1 MPRAT
6 VFELFRLSLLVRPQ
20 LHAFNQQDDAQPQ
33 SRESWIRQVFQ
44 DRQPFERRGIR
55 HEFVALDG
63 DGDAIVG
70 KVGKLINREEN
81 EPPERSL
88 TEVTRDAWTASVMV
102 VDPTEHDDGQKIA
115 IEKNREIGAS
125 RATVRALCDAINQRY
140 SSDRYVIE
148 VAPIVDGDD
157 FWRYATKHKGRV
169 RNVTFNFIVPNMFRS
184 VDALDKDLK
193 KWRDE
198 ENAQQVSLKLNAN
211 NGLRLES
218 SEVATA
224 VDYVQRGGGSITAQD
239 MDGKGYNSNNSIKN
253 TRVEGMI
260 KSSVDS
266 IRNAIQR
273 IMDRE

>member
-1 MPRAT
+1 
-6 VFELFRLSLLVRPQ
+6 
-20 LHAFNQQDDAQPQ
+20 
-33 SRESWIRQVFQ
+33 
-44 DRQPFERRGIR
+44 
-55 HEFVALDG
+55 
-63 DGDAIVG
+63 
-70 KVGKLINREEN
+70 
-81 EPPERSL
+81 
-88 TEVTRDAWTASVMV
+88 
-102 VDPTEHDDGQKIA
+102 
-115 IEKNREIGAS
+115 
-125 RATVRALCDAINQRY
+125 
-140 SSDRYVIE
+140 
-148 VAPIVDGDD
+148 
-157 FWRYATKHKGRV
+157 
-169 RNVTFNFIVPNMFRS
+169 MFRS